1 MQLTKVLVSLVF
13 VVLGRFLWILK
24 EKVFIFFHYIPLI
37 ISFLLMSFLALYNG
51 FVGIGS
57 LSLGNVILF
66 YMVASTLSIL
76 VITLLDK
83 IGQRIDS
90 KNKVLNF
97 LSLFGVN
104 SIVVLVSNNLLI
116 EIFRLIE
123 YKYFNNIFLNSGTLG
138 GLLMGG
144 ILVAPEYY
152 LIRISQGKIGFLFGK
167 INYR

>member
-1 MQLTKVLVSLVF
+1 
-13 VVLGRFLWILK
+13 
-24 EKVFIFFHYIPLI
+24 
-37 ISFLLMSFLALYNG
+37 
-51 FVGIGS
+51 
-57 LSLGNVILF
+57 
-66 YMVASTLSIL
+66 MVASTLSIL